1 MKTKQAFILSFL
13 NLMSLA
19 RMKIS
24 RRILFFSDYIPKAS
38 ELYYQMIVKRGI
50 IKQLQKQA
58 KNVLQI
64 HYGFK

>member
-1 MKTKQAFILSFL
+1 MKTKQAFIISFL

-24 RRILFFSDYIPKAS
+24 NRTLFFSDYVPKAS
-38 ELYYQMIVKRGI
+38 ELYYRMIVNRGI

-64 HYGFK
+64 HYDFK

>member
-19 RMKIS
+19 RMKIG